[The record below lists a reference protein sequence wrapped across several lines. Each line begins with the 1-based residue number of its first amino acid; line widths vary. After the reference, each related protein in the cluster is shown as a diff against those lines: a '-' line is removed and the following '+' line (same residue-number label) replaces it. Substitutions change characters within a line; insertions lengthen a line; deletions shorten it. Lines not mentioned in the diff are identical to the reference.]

1 MQRKPLFGYWIGEDR
16 SYIDKE
22 VRIMDDSQIIE
33 LYFARDERAIG
44 ETATKYGSYC
54 HSIAYRILASH
65 PDSEEVVSDTY
76 MGAWNAIPPVR
87 PLCFSG
93 FLGKITRRLAL
104 NRWRD
109 SRAEKRG
116 GGEPAL
122 ALEELEGCIPDRSSV
137 EAVLEKKDLSASIRR
152 FVRELPK
159 TEQRIFVLRYWH
171 LYSIRDIAEKYHYS
185 ESKVKSMLSRTRQKL
200 QKHLVKE
207 GVL

>member
-1 MQRKPLFGYWIGEDR
+1 ME
-16 SYIDKE
+16 
-22 VRIMDDSQIIE
+22 DSQIIE
-33 LYFARDERAIG
+33 LYFAREERAIE
-44 ETATKYGSYC
+44 ETSRKYGCYC
-54 HSIAYRILASH
+54 HSIAYRILGSH

-76 MGAWNAIPPVR
+76 LGAWNAIPPTR

-109 SRAEKRG
+109 SRTEKRG

-122 ALEELEGCIPDRSSV
+122 ALEELEGCIPDSGSV
-137 EAVLEKKDLSASIRR
+137 EAVLENKDLNACINR
-152 FVRELPK
+152 FVRDLPT

-200 QKHLVKE
+200 QRHLVKE